1 MSVFRTAAVALLFAA
16 VAVPVASKP
25 AQAQDNA
32 VAGRVRVAGTSE
44 PIPGVQITVTGGA
57 QRATTD
63 AQGAFRLTGL
73 SGTNVTLD
81 VRRIGYRSERISAR
95 VGQTDLVVSLVS
107 TPANLDAVVVTGTPG
122 ATQRREIGN
131 SVGVINAADIVET
144 APILSM
150 QGLLNGR
157 TPSLVVLPTSGQVGT
172 GSQVR
177 IRGQSSLSLGNNPLL
192 FVDGVRVNNAVAT
205 GPVSQAF
212 GSSPISRLNDFNPS
226 DIESIEVLKGPS
238 AATLYGT
245 EAANG
250 VINII
255 TKKGSASAPRWNF
268 STRQGVNYFADW
280 KTRFPQNYGRR
291 RLTTDAPA
299 ARKASARVGERRR
312 FPCAVAAPEQMERT
326 TIG

>member
-1 MSVFRTAAVALLFAA
+1 
-16 VAVPVASKP
+16 
-25 AQAQDNA
+25 
-32 VAGRVRVAGTSE
+32 
-44 PIPGVQITVTGGA
+44 
-57 QRATTD
+57 
-63 AQGAFRLTGL
+63 
-73 SGTNVTLD
+73 
-81 VRRIGYRSERISAR
+81 
-95 VGQTDLVVSLVS
+95 
-107 TPANLDAVVVTGTPG
+107 
-122 ATQRREIGN
+122 
-131 SVGVINAADIVET
+131 
-144 APILSM
+144 M

-291 RLTTDAPA
+291 PSDDGCTGRRRNRSCRGNGLRLA
-299 ARKASARVGERRR
+299 ARRRVW
-312 FPCAVAAPEQMERT
+312 
-326 TIG
+326 